1 MSFGGAK
8 SALRSGVVIVTGYGG
23 DDTGSVLALR
33 VCICLQV
40 RVAGCWLAVTRA
52 LWDIMLASTPA
63 CLLYHVSSVCVI
75 TMRHSDMARD
85 TQNTADLTQ
94 PVARSPL
101 FLRPAPCRS
110 FENSIAACAAP
121 VVGLLAER
129 VFGFTG
135 VLNEDSLKDSTVRAH
150 NAAALGSSLLAC
162 MTVPWSLCL
171 LAYSALHWFYP
182 RDKARAKAWGA
193 GGSQGAG
200 AAYHH

>member
-1 MSFGGAK
+1 M
-8 SALRSGVVIVTGYGG
+8 
-23 DDTGSVLALR
+23 
-33 VCICLQV
+33 
-40 RVAGCWLAVTRA
+40 
-52 LWDIMLASTPA
+52 DIAAQSTLLTLHHML
-63 CLLYHVSSVCVI
+63 L
-75 TMRHSDMARD
+75 
-85 TQNTADLTQ
+85 
-94 PVARSPL
+94 PL
-101 FLRPAPCRS
+101 PPLPPLIKCRS

-135 VLNEDSLKDSTVRAH
+135 VLNEDSLKDSTIRAH

-182 RDKARAKAWGA
+182 KDKARAKAWGA
-193 GGSQGAG
+193 GSSQGVG